1 MTTNFYPGYLDSLT
15 FDQLRVTLDDMQ
27 VRYSL
32 RKDASREYLL
42 QVLKRHL
49 DKTNNNASLNHTKSL
64 ESIQEEIMKE
74 VFPQPE
80 PRDLDYLKEI
90 RQGSSSTKQSQ
101 QGGSNYQTPRQI
113 RYPSIQGSAFS
124 SSSMVRLVN
133 GTPVEE
139 KFSYSR
145 ENIYDTIQ
153 KSRQEDTN
161 LLSAPH
167 DGLYNDNISQVS
179 HVESQKSMR
188 GSREVASLR
197 KPDPLRQSMNK
208 SFDVNSS
215 FFDEMFE
222 DNRNCYSESFVL
234 KGPVAIRHPELQR
247 YKEDSTQESIRYRP
261 NEQASPQSEMPSE
274 ARNSKR
280 ESFGSA
286 QKVKMMTDEAIQEA
300 QEGSKKRTI
309 MILVVILVLAL
320 GALGARMFIP
330 KMFYDKRTPVI
341 YSESEGIEQDFG
353 IHNIDAIKS
362 GFIIQDEVND
372 EKMIGN

>member
-1 MTTNFYPGYLDSLT
+1 MTTNFHPGYLKSLT

-32 RKDASREYLL
+32 RKDSSREYLL

-49 DKTNNNASLNHTKSL
+49 DKINNNPSLNHAKSL
-64 ESIQEEIMKE
+64 ESIQEEIIKE

-80 PRDLDYLKEI
+80 PRDFDYMKEI
-90 RQGSSSTKQSQ
+90 RQGNSSAKQSQ
-101 QGGSNYQTPRQI
+101 QGVSNYQTPRQI

-124 SSSMVRLVN
+124 TSSIVRIVN

-145 ENIYDTIQ
+145 ESLYDTIQ
-153 KSRQEDTN
+153 KPRQDDTN

-167 DGLYNDNISQVS
+167 DGLYNDNLSHVS
-179 HVESQKSMR
+179 HVESQKSIR
-188 GSREVASLR
+188 GNREVASLR
-197 KPDPLRQSMNK
+197 KPDPLRQSINK

-215 FFDEMFE
+215 FYDEIFE
-222 DNRNCYSESFVL
+222 DNRNCYSDTHL
-234 KGPVAIRHPELQR
+234 IRGHIPVRHPELQR

-261 NEQASPQSEMPSE
+261 NEQGSPQSEMPSE

-286 QKVKMMTDEAIQEA
+286 QKVKMMNDEAIQEA
-300 QEGSKKRTI
+300 QGGSKKRKI
-309 MILVVILVLAL
+309 IILVVILVLAL

-341 YSESEGIEQDFG
+341 YSEPDGIEEDFG
-353 IHNIDAIKS
+353 IHNIEAIRN
-362 GFIIQDEVND
+362 GYLV
-372 EKMIGN
+372 EKEI